1 MNNTM
6 LYILTVLIWGSTW
19 IAINYQLGEVAPEAS
34 VAYRFGLAATVLFI
48 YCWLRKLPLAMNAKQ
63 HMWLALFGMAL
74 FGCNY
79 FFLYQAQ
86 QHINSALT
94 CIAFSTLLLFNIINA
109 RIWYKTPV
117 NSQVVIGGALG
128 LIGIVILFWP
138 QVNILSFTDMTLYGL
153 VLCLIGTAS
162 ASTGN
167 MISIRNQNHKMPVVQ
182 SNAWGMLY
190 GTIFMSVLALAQGKS
205 FTFEWSAPYIGSL
218 LFLSIFGSVIAFG
231 CYLSLMTRI
240 GPHKT
245 SYANILFPA
254 VAVAISTV
262 VEGFVWD
269 QYTVFG
275 FIAIMVGNF
284 VMLSKPRALKRDK
297 MIVSNDKASS
307 EKHGTIKHGAEKPN
321 NIDTDEVTA
330 N

>member
-1 MNNTM
+1 MNNTL

-19 IAINYQLGEVAPEAS
+19 IAINFQLGEVAHEAS
-34 VAYRFGLAATVLFI
+34 IAYRFGLAAAILFA
-48 YCWLRKLPLAMNAKQ
+48 YCWLRKLPLAMKPKQ
-63 HMWLALFGMAL
+63 HLWLVFFGIAL

-79 FFLYQAQ
+79 VLLYQAQ
-86 QHINSALT
+86 QYINSALT
-94 CIAFSTLLLFNIINA
+94 CIAFSTLLLFNIVNA

-117 NSQVVIGGALG
+117 NAQVIIGGALG
-128 LIGIVILFWP
+128 LAGIVILFWP
-138 QVNILSFTDMTLYGL
+138 QVNVLDLTDTTLYGL

-167 MISIRNQNHKMPVVQ
+167 MISIRNQHHKMPIVQ

-190 GTIFMSVLALAQGKS
+190 GTIFMTILALVQGKS
-205 FTFEWSAPYIGSL
+205 FTFDWSVSYISSL

-262 VEGFVWD
+262 VEGFAWD
-269 QYTVFG
+269 RYTVFG
-275 FIAIMVGNF
+275 FIAIMVGNL
-284 VMLSKPRALKRDK
+284 VVLSKPRALKRDK
-297 MIVSNDKASS
+297 RIALTQAK
-307 EKHGTIKHGAEKPN
+307 
-321 NIDTDEVTA
+321 
-330 N
+330 